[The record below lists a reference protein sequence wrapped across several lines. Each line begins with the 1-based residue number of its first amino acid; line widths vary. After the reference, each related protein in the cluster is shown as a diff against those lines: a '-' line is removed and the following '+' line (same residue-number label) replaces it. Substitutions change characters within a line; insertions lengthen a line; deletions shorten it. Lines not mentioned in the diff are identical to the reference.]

1 MKQSIISV
9 AWMVSLLFSREAT
22 PQDFA
27 TSIIKPNLV
36 FQEVDGIVAVEA
48 EHFASQDKTD
58 VRAWYR
64 VEEDRVPEIKP
75 DPDGPH
81 LLGSSGACYVEALP
95 DSRATHDDKIVN
107 GESYFSK
114 PSQAGVHT
122 YN

>member
-9 AWMVSLLFSREAT
+9 AWMVSILFSREAT
-22 PQDFA
+22 AQDFA

-95 DSRATHDDKIVN
+95 DSRARMTTR
-107 GESYFSK
+107 SLMARATFLSRAK
-114 PSQAGVHT
+114 PGC
-122 YN
+122 